1 MALQA
6 PENQAK
12 LLATT
17 RQSRSPVSKPGLVL
31 WQSPDLTPLSA
42 TGFAS
47 GTNKTKAL
55 EIKSAFLRNGLALL
69 VLKKQVEC
77 VLRKSFLKK

>member
-1 MALQA
+1 MGLQA

-17 RQSRSPVSKPGLVL
+17 HQSRSPFSKPVLVL

-69 VLKKQVEC
+69 VLLKKQVEC
-77 VLRKSFLKK
+77 VLR